1 MKNILRAA
9 PRVALLIGIAAAISA
24 CGSGVKF
31 VRMDATEF
39 PAKDK
44 SAQIEVF
51 EGGISVPHIVIGTL
65 FAKQDMDPSYNDRST
80 YDQVIK
86 TLKDEA
92 RKVGAD
98 ALIDVRPITAE
109 GGGLKSRVQVT
120 ATAVRYLEKTTTV
133 TSASIR

>member
-1 MKNILRAA
+1 M
-9 PRVALLIGIAAAISA
+9 
-24 CGSGVKF
+24 
-31 VRMDATEF
+31 
-39 PAKDK
+39 
-44 SAQIEVF
+44 
-51 EGGISVPHIVIGTL
+51 PHIVIGTL

-98 ALIDVRPITAE
+98 ALIDSPHHRR
-109 GGGLKSRVQVT
+109 GRGLKSRVQVT